1 MCHTNTVHIDTA
13 TAELLLV
20 AGDKNKQK
28 SILKA
33 SSNST
38 PCYIFTVSWT
48 KHTTL
53 ESTLAVGQNY
63 QHWLISASEMRS
75 IVHLHWKTRTPSIC
89 VFFLYFFCSSPLSFL
104 LACSLD
110 KTFLTFLKQ
119 DTRFLKETD
128 AVVRTDIEENKASN
142 STSSP

>member
-13 TAELLLV
+13 TAQLLLV

-33 SSNST
+33 SSNSI
-38 PCYIFTVSWT
+38 PCYIFSFLNKTQYFGINT
-48 KHTTL
+48 CCGAKLPALTNKCFRNEKHCPSAL
-53 ESTLAVGQNY
+53 EDKNT
-63 QHWLISASEMRS
+63 ISLC
-75 IVHLHWKTRTPSIC
+75 IFLCI
-89 VFFLYFFCSSPLSFL
+89 FFSPPSFL

-110 KTFLTFLKQ
+110 KTFFTFLKQ